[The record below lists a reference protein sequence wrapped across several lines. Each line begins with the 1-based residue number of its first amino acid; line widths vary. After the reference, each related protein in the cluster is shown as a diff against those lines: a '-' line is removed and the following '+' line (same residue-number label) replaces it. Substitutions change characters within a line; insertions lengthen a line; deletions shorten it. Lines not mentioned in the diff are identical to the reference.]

1 MTAPS
6 SSKPALRIRKAA
18 VLGAGVMG
26 AQIAA
31 HLTNADVETVL
42 FDLPAKEGPKS
53 GIALKAIENLKK
65 LSPAPLADKDRAA
78 AIIPANYDE
87 DMAHLQ
93 DVDLVIEAIAERMD
107 WKLDLYKKIAPHLS
121 KTAVIASNTSGLSI
135 NKLAEA
141 LPEEMRHRFS
151 GVHFFNPPRY
161 MHLVELIPTKLTDK
175 SVLDG
180 LEAFLTTTVGKGVVI
195 AKDTPNFIGNRIG
208 VFSMLSA
215 MYHTEQFKLGF
226 DTVDALTGPALGR
239 PKSATYR
246 TADVV
251 GLDTM
256 AHVIKTMADTLA
268 DDPWHKYFKAPVWLQ
283 GLIDQGALGQK
294 TGAGFYKKAGKDIVV
309 LDVAKKDYRPSE
321 QKASDEVAA
330 ILAIKDPAE
339 KFGKLRASS
348 DPQAQFLWAAFR
360 DLFHYSAYHL
370 ADIADTARDVDF
382 AIRWGYGWK
391 LGPFETWQ
399 AAGWQQVATWIQE
412 DIDAGKAM
420 SDAPL
425 PKWVTDG
432 RTGVHGKH
440 GSYSAAANTDK
451 PRSTH
456 PVYQRQLFP
465 DSILGEKFDQGTTV
479 WENEG
484 VRLWTLGDDDV
495 GIISFKTKMNTV
507 NDFVLDGIQH
517 AIGIAEEKLRA
528 VVLWQT
534 GEPFSA
540 GADLKGALGLLQAG
554 KIDDFEKMV
563 ANFQRTSMRIKHSLV
578 PVVSAVRG
586 LALGGGCEFQ
596 MHSARTVAALESY
609 IGLVEAG
616 VGLVPAGGGL
626 HELAIR
632 AAKSNPEDPFE
643 ALKKVFETVAMAKV
657 SASALEAKQMGLM
670 RDSDIVV
677 FNAYEL
683 LYVAKK
689 VALSLAESGW
699 RAPMYARAIPVAG
712 DVGTATFRASL
723 ANLQA
728 GYFASEHDAAIAT
741 RIADSLCGG
750 VIERGSLVDEEW
762 LLALERKHFVELAQ
776 TEKTQARIAHTMT
789 TGKPLRN

>member
-1 MTAPS
+1 
-6 SSKPALRIRKAA
+6 
-18 VLGAGVMG
+18 
-26 AQIAA
+26 
-31 HLTNADVETVL
+31 
-42 FDLPAKEGPKS
+42 
-53 GIALKAIENLKK
+53 
-65 LSPAPLADKDRAA
+65 
-78 AIIPANYDE
+78 
-87 DMAHLQ
+87 
-93 DVDLVIEAIAERMD
+93 
-107 WKLDLYKKIAPHLS
+107 
-121 KTAVIASNTSGLSI
+121 
-135 NKLAEA
+135 
-141 LPEEMRHRFS
+141 
-151 GVHFFNPPRY
+151 

-175 SVLDG
+175 NVLDG

-208 VFSMLSA
+208 VFSMLST

-226 DTVDALTGPALGR
+226 DTVDALTGPAVGR

-268 DDPWHKYFKAPVWLQ
+268 DDPWHEFFKAPEWLQ
-283 GLIDQGALGQK
+283 GLIEQGALGQK
-294 TGAGFYKKAGKDIVV
+294 TGAGFYRKAGKDIVV

-321 QKASDEVAA
+321 QKASDEVTA

-339 KFGKLRASS
+339 KFGKLRASN
-348 DPQAQFLWAAFR
+348 DAQAQFLWATFR
-360 DLFHYSAYHL
+360 DLFHYTAYHL

-399 AAGWQQVATWIQE
+399 AAGWQQVAKWIEE
-412 DIDAGKAM
+412 DIAAGKTM
-420 SDAPL
+420 SKAPL

-432 RTGVHGKH
+432 RTGVHGKS
-440 GSYSAAANTDK
+440 GSYSASANADK
-451 PRSTH
+451 PRSQH

-465 DSILGEKFDQGTTV
+465 DPILGEKFDQGTTV
-479 WENEG
+479 WENDG
-484 VRLWTLGDDDV
+484 VRLWTLGDDGI

-517 AIGIAEEKLRA
+517 AVGIAEEKLKG
-528 VVLWQT
+528 VVIWQT

-554 KIDDFEKMV
+554 KFDDFDKMV

-616 VGLVPAGGGL
+616 VGLLPAGGGL
-626 HELAIR
+626 HELAVR
-632 AAKSNPEDPFE
+632 AAQQNPGDPFE

-657 SASALEAKQMGLM
+657 AGSALEAKEMGLM
-670 RDSDIVV
+670 RDSDVVV

-689 VALSLAESGW
+689 VAASLAESGY
-699 RAPMYARAIPVAG
+699 RPPLPARAIPVAG
-712 DVGTATFRASL
+712 DVGTATFKASL
-723 ANLQA
+723 ANMQA
-728 GYFASEHDAAIAT
+728 GYFASEHDVEIAS
-741 RIADSLCGG
+741 RIADTLCGG

-762 LLALERKHFVELAQ
+762 LLALERKHFVELAK